1 MITVPTVNW
10 PTGVDSFDAK
20 LSEQIDKQ
28 SSPISGSK
36 TFDIPFSVSATGL
49 FQIPSIRFSYFDEQT
64 KTYHTLSSDSLQLNV
79 TAAVKRKTPVFQDVP
94 IVEEGT
100 PRWVWVASVGSGLLV
115 LIGGIFFLQHKKEKK
130 TEIKIAIEEESEEVQ
145 PQKTIEAYLQPA
157 AYVQQGLQPKQF
169 YSLLLQGLQDFMNDR
184 LLLQAQNISSTELVV
199 ALQQK
204 QWPDLAQE
212 LQQITEICELA
223 LFSPLQLT
231 DDREQLL
238 IRANNFM
245 DQLDSRII

>member
-1 MITVPTVNW
+1 
-10 PTGVDSFDAK
+10 
-20 LSEQIDKQ
+20 
-28 SSPISGSK
+28 
-36 TFDIPFSVSATGL
+36 
-49 FQIPSIRFSYFDEQT
+49 
-64 KTYHTLSSDSLQLNV
+64 
-79 TAAVKRKTPVFQDVP
+79 
-94 IVEEGT
+94 
-100 PRWVWVASVGSGLLV
+100 
-115 LIGGIFFLQHKKEKK
+115 
-130 TEIKIAIEEESEEVQ
+130 
-145 PQKTIEAYLQPA
+145 
-157 AYVQQGLQPKQF
+157 
-169 YSLLLQGLQDFMNDR
+169 MNDR

-245 DQLDSRII
+245 DQLDSRIN